1 VDDGCRIRYKTK
13 DKRYKIE
20 GEIASSSRGC
30 GTPRND
36 VKMNRFLSLEGVGV
50 GNMKRTQNGA
60 SKAKLR
66 SSYVTLVVSVSLV
79 LFLLGIL
86 GLVLINARELSDYF
100 RESLSFSIM
109 LDDAA
114 KEADIRMLQKDL
126 DAKPYVK
133 STMYVSKEEAAAK
146 MKEELGEDFISFL
159 GDNPLPPTIDVYLV
173 SDYTSSDNV
182 AKIEKYIYLYPFV
195 KDVLYPESLLILIN
209 ENVRKISLFLLVIS
223 AFLFLIALT
232 IINNTIRLSI
242 YSKRFLI
249 RTMQLVG
256 ATRSFIRRP
265 FIMQGAFYGFLSA
278 LIAMTLLMGMLY
290 LIEKEFFK
298 MFSFENMN
306 LLILLGA
313 AIIIIGVFINI
324 ISTWFSVNKYLSISE
339 DKLYY

>member
-1 VDDGCRIRYKTK
+1 LWNKEKVKSQKEKVKKNGDGTSKT
-13 DKRYKIE
+13 R
-20 GEIASSSRGC
+20 
-30 GTPRND
+30 
-36 VKMNRFLSLEGVGV
+36 
-50 GNMKRTQNGA
+50 
-60 SKAKLR
+60 LR

-100 RESLSFSIM
+100 RESLSLSIM

-126 DAKPYVK
+126 DAKAYIK
-133 STMYVSKEEAAAK
+133 STKYVSKDAAAAN

-159 GDNPLPPTIDVYLV
+159 GDNPLPPSIDVYLV
-173 SDYTSSDNV
+173 SNYANPDSA
-182 AKIEKYIYLYPFV
+182 AKIEKYIQLYPFV
-195 KDVLYPESLLILIN
+195 KDVIIPESLLGLIN
-209 ENVRKISLFLLVIS
+209 ENVNKISLFLIIIS

-265 FIMQGAFYGFLSA
+265 FILQGAFHGFLAA
-278 LIAMTLLMGMLY
+278 LIAMTLLMGLLY
-290 LIEKEFFK
+290 LIEKEFFM
-298 MFSFENMN
+298 MFTFENTN
-306 LLILLGA
+306 LLMMLGA
-313 AIIIIGVFINI
+313 AIIITGVLINL
-324 ISTWFSVNKYLSISE
+324 ISTYFSVNKYLSISE

>member
-1 VDDGCRIRYKTK
+1 MKKT
-13 DKRYKIE
+13 E
-20 GEIASSSRGC
+20 
-30 GTPRND
+30 T
-36 VKMNRFLSLEGVGV
+36 
-50 GNMKRTQNGA
+50 GA
-60 SKAKLR
+60 SKARLR
-66 SSYVTLVVSVSLV
+66 SSYVTLVVSISLV

-100 RESLSFSIM
+100 RESLSFSVM
-109 LDDAA
+109 LDNTA

-133 STMYVSKEEAAAK
+133 STLYVSREEAAVK

-173 SDYTSSDNV
+173 SDYTNSDSV

-195 KDVLYPESLLILIN
+195 KDVLYPESLLRLIN
-209 ENVRKISLFLLVIS
+209 ENVRKISIFLLVIS
-223 AFLFLIALT
+223 AFLFIIALT
-232 IINNTIRLSI
+232 IINNTIRLSV

-256 ATRSFIRRP
+256 ATRSFIRKP
-265 FIMQGAFYGFLSA
+265 FIVQSAFHGVIAA
-278 LIAMTLLMGMLY
+278 LIAMILIVGLLY
-290 LIEKEFFK
+290 LIEKEFFT
-298 MFSFENMN
+298 MFTFENTN

-313 AIIIIGVFINI
+313 LLVVAGVIINVV
-324 ISTWFSVNKYLSISE
+324 STFFSVNRYLSIPE